1 VRRSWRRHGL
11 GKALLLH
18 AFRELARRGRT
29 AVGLS
34 VQEDNP
40 TGAVR
45 LYESVGMR
53 PVSRRTIYEKR
64 LSERPRF

>member
-1 VRRSWRRHGL
+1 
-11 GKALLLH
+11 LLLH
-18 AFRELARRGRT
+18 SFRSLRRLGCT

-34 VQEDNP
+34 VQADNP

-53 PVSRRTIYEKR
+53 RVSERVIYEKR
-64 LSERPRF
+64 LSGAPAF